1 MQHLGA
7 GVCFL
12 VVVGDGDAVEL
23 RLRIV
28 AHEDAGRIFPSDG
41 TSGFHLR
48 PRQTGIATAQLPAFG
63 DEVIDSTLSIFVA
76 GIPVLNGGVFHLG
89 VFVHDDFDD
98 GGVELVF
105 VAHRGSATFKVADI
119 ASVVAYDERTF
130 KLSRVASVD
139 AEVGGEFHGAAHAFG
154 NIDKTSV
161 GEDGGVEGSE
171 EVVGRRHDGAEIFPN
186 KFRILAHGFADGGED
201 DAFLLQFLF
210 ESGLHADG
218 VHDGINRHAGELH
231 AFFKRDAEFVKSLH
245 QFRVNL
251 LLSLVALLL
260 RRVGVVGNRLIVYGR
275 EIHMS
280 PRRRFER
287 QPVTIGFEAKVQ
299 KPFRFSLF
307 GGNEANDVLVQTFL
321 NDFGVNVGR
330 EAVFIF
336 LLGKKSRC
344 FVVCHVFLKSKST
357 QPD

>member
-48 PRQTGIATAQLPAFG
+48 PRQAGVATAQLPAFG
-63 DEVIDSTLSIFVA
+63 DEVIDSALSIFVA

-89 VFVHDDFDD
+89 VFVHDDFND
-98 GGVELVF
+98 GCVELVF
-105 VAHRGSATFKVADI
+105 IAHRGSATFEVTDI
-119 ASVVAYDERTF
+119 ASVVADDERAF
-130 KLSRVASVD
+130 KLSRVAGVD

-161 GEDGGVEGSE
+161 GEHGRVESGE
-171 EVVGRRHDGAEIFPN
+171 EVISRRHDGAEIFPN
-186 KFRILAHGFADGGED
+186 EFRIFAHGFADGGED
-201 DAFLLQFLF
+201 DTFLLQFLF

-218 VHDGINRHAGELH
+218 VHDGIDRHAGELH
-231 AFFKRDAEFVKSLH
+231 AFFKRNTEFVKSLH
-245 QFRVNL
+245 QFRVNF
-251 LLSLVALLL
+251 LLSFVTLLL

-299 KPFRFSLF
+299 EPFRLSFF
-307 GGNEANDVLVQTFL
+307 RGNEANDVLVQTFL

-336 LLGKKSRC
+336 FLGKKSRC
-344 FVVCHVFLKSKST
+344 FVVCHVFLKSKINST
-357 QPD
+357 